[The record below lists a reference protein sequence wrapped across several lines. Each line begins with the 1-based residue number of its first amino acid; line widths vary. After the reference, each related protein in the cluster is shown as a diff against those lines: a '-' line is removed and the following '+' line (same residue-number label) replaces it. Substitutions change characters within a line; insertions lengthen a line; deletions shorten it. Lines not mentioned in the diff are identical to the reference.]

1 MTELAEDPSVFAQAT
16 IGAVAHWL
24 NELSQY
30 MPLKELHA
38 ADPHLQS
45 IVLSE
50 NPSTLAQG
58 APLEQV
64 LVEEVQKR
72 PDAGVHSVTPHVHA
86 APFAA
91 EPSVVTQSGMATSEH
106 WLLDA

>member
-1 MTELAEDPSVFAQAT
+1 
-16 IGAVAHWL
+16 
-24 NELSQY
+24 
-30 MPLKELHA
+30 MPLNELHA
-38 ADPHLQS
+38 AVPHAQS
-45 IVLSE
+45 TPVLSE
-50 NPSTLAQG
+50 DPSTLVQG
-58 APLEQV
+58 SPLEHV

-91 EPSVVTQSGMATSEH
+91 EPSVVAQSGMATSEH